1 MFDTFYGAASWLI
14 ALFYSL
20 VPNYSF
26 AIAMVAVAVM
36 LLITPLTLKSTKGML
51 EMQRLQPEMK
61 RLQQDFRGE
70 RQKLNEAMMKLYQ
83 EHKVNPLA
91 SCLPLLAQ
99 MPVFLIMFKAI
110 QGLIARDPKSGNFVP
125 KYLDHTS
132 AIYRSLF
139 GKNQMLSFGIDLA
152 KTPYNAMKENFA
164 TGLVYAL
171 LVVVLAGLYLVQ
183 QRMVASRTVSPT
195 MSASQAKL
203 LQYMPVAFAV
213 FQIALPTALVVYYMM
228 QALIRIVQQQYI
240 TQRFYK
246 KDDSL
251 GRQAQAASAAAREMK
266 ENSKNDK
273 NGDKNGAKNDK
284 KNLKKNETKNEN
296 TEDQKFI
303 SKRVTPPKG
312 KATPPRRRPQPPG
325 KNRSGS
331 VTRRNKPEQ

>member
-1 MFDTFYGAASWLI
+1 MFNKFFGAASWLI
-14 ALFYSL
+14 ATFYSWI
-20 VPNYSF
+20 PNYAF

-61 RLQQDFRGE
+61 RLQQQFKGD

-99 MPVFLIMFKAI
+99 MPVFIIMFRAI
-110 QGLIARDPKSGNFVP
+110 RGLIFRTSLSTPFAP

-132 AIYRSLF
+132 AIYKSLV
-139 GKNQMLSFGIDLA
+139 GKTEMLSFGIDLA
-152 KTPYNAMKENFA
+152 KRPIVAMKEDFA
-164 TGLVYAL
+164 SGLVYAL

-183 QRMVASRTVSPT
+183 QRMIASRTVSPT

-203 LQYMPVAFAV
+203 MQYMPVAFAV
-213 FQIALPTALVVYYMM
+213 FQIWLPTALIVYYMM
-228 QALIRIVQQQYI
+228 QAIIRIIQQQYI

-251 GRQAQAASAAAREMK
+251 GKQAQAASATAREMK
-266 ENSKNDK
+266 NS
-273 NGDKNGAKNDK
+273 AAEDK
-284 KNLKKNETKNEN
+284 KQKSKKEIN
-296 TEDQKFI
+296 TSEPQTFI
-303 SKRVTPPKG
+303 SKRVTPPKNSSV
-312 KATPPRRRPQPPG
+312 APTRRRPQPPG
-325 KNRSGS
+325 KNRSS
-331 VTRRNKPEQ
+331 FVQKKNKPNN